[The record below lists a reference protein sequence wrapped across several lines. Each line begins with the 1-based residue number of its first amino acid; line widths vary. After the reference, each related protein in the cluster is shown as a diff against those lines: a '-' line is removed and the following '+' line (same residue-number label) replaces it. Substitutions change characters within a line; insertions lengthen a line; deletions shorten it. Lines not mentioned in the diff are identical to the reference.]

1 MNGGRLRPVEHVRE
15 FQLPR
20 QYPDTMKQAL
30 KGGVNSMESTAS
42 NFTPPDDA
50 VLSKTKSRIPYNL
63 PKLRILSPGGRDL
76 GEFNLKLRSDDPMK
90 GNAIMITKSGINKS
104 VTKLKLSPGSIRVLP
119 RILKQGTKKIQ
130 KNNLIRVTE
139 ACSSVSWKDNN
150 TLPHQPQLIL
160 PISRILSNNQGM
172 EGKME
177 KQTYNNSINTTKVPS
192 TGGTSSKY
200 FMCQTVDSNH
210 QTYVVQNGTGDTD
223 YNCIKN
229 QETTAKSNKVASITE
244 IPLYK
249 KSIES
254 QYPANCKRLINYNN
268 ESNILLPRKNF
279 KISKGKCIATI
290 KNTENGKIVTSL
302 KSVANLMPRSNQH
315 DLSNNRK
322 NFNNK
327 VSYDRD
333 NLLEVKPDPDSKSQV
348 SEMKTQNIMT
358 ILPNNKVLLFNQNTG
373 LMQEDG
379 TPVEF
384 TSESV
389 TSVDHGTARNNMQS
403 KDLKAGS
410 QNDHFINDGSMQHIS
425 QLTDIDVKAQS
436 NVQSKAISQKKLS
449 TRLNIIRKAMDSVK
463 DHELR
468 ELALKALADCGIGI
482 EKYVPIRPPEAHKT
496 VHDTQVQTT
505 VFGLL
510 DPKSFI
516 LINKDLDNMYRQNQI
531 TLHDMPGDQNLLA
544 NEPHSNN
551 LVSKDSNVVEQEI
564 PFDLDSLVEEFWKE
578 ESNTAKI
585 KETLSVTNEKHNLLK
600 SLQKDFESIKQYDQN
615 GMLNIHNAVINNN
628 SFLVQ
633 KQLVVLKYCKQSV
646 DILTE
651 DGVTSLELA
660 IKYDACSGI
669 VKLLLD
675 AGAQPVRS
683 IHESAVIIASKQS
696 SSLLPMLI
704 SRVSDP
710 KLFNQFDS
718 EGFAAIHYCS
728 RLGNL
733 QGVKALLSADATVDL
748 KDRKSGRTALFHA
761 IDNGHKL
768 VMQALLRAG
777 AVATIANY
785 AGQTPLTI
793 LNDMKMSFKMSLE
806 GNTT

>member
-1 MNGGRLRPVEHVRE
+1 MDNLPELIPAKKRCTMLMNGGRLRPVEHVRE

-172 EGKME
+172 E
-177 KQTYNNSINTTKVPS
+177 
-192 TGGTSSKY
+192 
-200 FMCQTVDSNH
+200 
-210 QTYVVQNGTGDTD
+210 
-223 YNCIKN
+223 
-229 QETTAKSNKVASITE
+229 E